1 MLDIAKLK
9 MIMPGTTRGAVFI
22 GPLVKAMEEFGIL
35 GREQQARFLAN
46 AGHETGGLSVFE
58 ENLNYSAE
66 RLPKVWP
73 KRFPTP
79 ASTVG
84 YARNPVVLANKVYA
98 NRMGNGDE
106 KSGDGWRFRG
116 AGMLQLTGRDNQ
128 TACGRYFGIPPEQIG
143 DWLRTPAGA
152 ARSAAWFYTENG
164 LHHVD
169 TFDHVCD
176 RINLGR
182 ETDKVGDSIGWADR
196 LAMYERALKA
206 LA

>member
-1 MLDIAKLK
+1 MLTIEKLK
-9 MIMPGTTRGAVFI
+9 LIMPGTTRGAVFV
-22 GPLVKAMEEFGIL
+22 GPLDLAMTEFGI
-35 GREQQARFLAN
+35 GGAEQQARFLAN
-46 AGHETGGLSVFE
+46 VGHETGGLSVFE

-73 KRFPTP
+73 KRFPTL
-79 ASTVG
+79 ASTSV
-84 YARNPVVLANKVYA
+84 YARNPVALANKVYA
-98 NRMGNGDE
+98 DRMGNGNE
-106 KSGDGWRFRG
+106 KSGDGWRYRG
-116 AGMLQLTGRDNQ
+116 AGMLQLTGRDNHA
-128 TACGRYFGIPPEQIG
+128 ACGRYFGIPSDQVG

-182 ETDKVGDSIGWADR
+182 ETDRVGDSIGWEDR
-196 LAMYERALKA
+196 LAMYQRAKQV

>member
-1 MLDIAKLK
+1 MLDITKLK
-9 MIMPGTTRGAVFI
+9 TIMPDTTRGAVFI
-22 GPLVKAMEEFGIL
+22 GPLVVAMEEFGIM
-35 GREQQARFLAN
+35 GAEQQARFLAN
-46 AGHETGGLSVFE
+46 VGHETGGLSVFE

-73 KRFPTP
+73 KRFPTL
-79 ASTVG
+79 ASTQG
-84 YARNPVVLANKVYA
+84 YARNPVALANKVYA

-106 KSGDGWRFRG
+106 KSGDGWRYRG

-128 TACGRYFGIPPEQIG
+128 AACGRYFGVPLDQVG

-182 ETDKVGDSIGWADR
+182 DTDRVGDSIGWEDR
-196 LAMYERALKA
+196 LAMYQRALKA

>member
-1 MLDIAKLK
+1 MLTLNALK
-9 MIMPGTTRGAVFI
+9 SIMPGTMRAAVFV
-22 GPLVKAMEEFGIL
+22 GTLENAMQEFGIM
-35 GREQQARFLAN
+35 GAEQRARFLAN
-46 AGHETGGLSVFE
+46 VGHETGGLSTFV

-73 KRFPTP
+73 NRFPTP

-84 YARNPVVLANKVYA
+84 YARNPVALANKVYA

-128 TACGRYFGIPPEQIG
+128 TACGRYFGIPPDQIS
-143 DWLRTPAGA
+143 DWLQTPHGA

-182 ETDKVGDSIGWADR
+182 ETDRVGDSIGWSDR
-196 LAMYERALKA
+196 LAMYQRALKA
-206 LA
+206 LS

>member
-1 MLDIAKLK
+1 MLNLEKLK

-22 GPLVKAMEEFGIL
+22 GPLTLAMEEFGIL

-46 AGHETGGLSVFE
+46 VGHETGGLSVFE

-66 RLPKVWP
+66 RLRVVWP

-79 ASTVG
+79 ASTDG
-84 YARNPVVLANKVYA
+84 YARNPVALANKVYA
-98 NRMGNGDE
+98 GRMGNGDE
-106 KSGDGWRFRG
+106 KSGDGWRYRG
-116 AGMLQLTGRDNQ
+116 AGMLQLTGKTNQ
-128 TACGRYFGIPPEQIG
+128 AACGRYFSVPLDQVG

-152 ARSAAWFYTENG
+152 ARSAAWFYTDNE

-176 RINLGR
+176 RINIGR
-182 ETDKVGDSIGWADR
+182 ETERVGDSIGWADR
-196 LAMYERALKA
+196 LAMYQSALKA